1 MLAIV
6 NGGEDAKRFGEGA
19 TVYGDI
25 LFTFQR
31 RLQVVANKMQADEGF
46 VRVRVANPPHVG
58 HHGEQQI
65 VALGDGFGDG
75 LNDIRLGW
83 LHQAAL
89 DLRAVGQRS
98 GDTQSRIFNIIAGR
112 PGDLHGVE
120 RKDHQQHRG
129 NNRAYHQR
137 DQGVQLHG
145 ALARSKER
153 LQIAHQH
160 SAIIKKG

>member
-1 MLAIV
+1 MQPQ
-6 NGGEDAKRFGEGA
+6 
-19 TVYGDI
+19 
-25 LFTFQR
+25 QR
-31 RLQVVANKMQADEGF
+31 L
-46 VRVRVANPPHVG
+46 VRVRVADPAHIG
-58 HHGEQQI
+58 DHGEQQI
-65 VALGDGFGDG
+65 VSFRHRLGDG
-75 LNDIRLGW
+75 LNNILLRC

-98 GDTQSRIFNIIAGR
+98 GNTQSRIFYIIAGR

-129 NNRAYHQR
+129 NNRAHHQR

-145 ALARSKER
+145 ALARRKER

-160 SAIIKKG
+160 SAMIKKGVIIADDALFLKPCKGVDLVPFS